1 MRRTLLLTAAALVAG
16 AAWISSADAQDRA
29 RRAEL
34 SANQI
39 SDQVDAQTARIRAD
53 LRLTPDQEKN
63 WAGFRDRDTRHRQS
77 PDRPR
82 KHNARG

>member
-1 MRRTLLLTAAALVAG
+1 MKTTALLLAAAALVAG
-16 AAWISSADAQDRA
+16 MASTGSANAQDRA

-34 SANQI
+34 TANQL

-63 WAGFRDRDTRHRQS
+63 WAGFETL
-77 PDRPR
+77 
-82 KHNARG
+82 